1 MKMWTGR
8 LKNNTNK
15 IADDFNS
22 SIQVDCR
29 MYREDIKGS
38 LAHSKMLKECDIISE
53 EDFEKISSGLKNI
66 LEDIENGKLEINY
79 KAEDIHMFIEEE
91 LTNRIG
97 DYGKKLHTARSRN
110 DQVALDIKMYLKKEI
125 KNILNLLFDFNN
137 ALINLSKENTDTI
150 MPGYTHLQ
158 VAQPITFAHHI
169 MSYVQMFTRDIKRL
183 IDCYNRMD
191 ECPLGACALATTTYP
206 IDRFFTTKELGFQK
220 PTKNSLD
227 SVSDRD
233 YIMELNFDLSM
244 IMTHLSR
251 LSEEVI
257 LWSSQEFK
265 FIELDDAF
273 STGSSIMPQKKNPDM
288 AELVRGKTGRVIGN
302 LNAGLIMLK
311 GLPLAYNKDMQED
324 KENIF
329 DSIDNT
335 NMSLEV
341 FIGMIKTLKVNKENM
356 CKKAENGYINATD
369 CADYLVKKGLAFR
382 DAYRITGEIVSYGI
396 EEEKSLTEI
405 SLDEYKKFSPKFEVD
420 VYKYID
426 LDYSLEQRKVY
437 GGPSKQ
443 SVEKQIDETIEE
455 LKKLKI
461 ILQ

>member
-8 LKNNTNK
+8 IKKDTNK

-22 SIQVDCR
+22 SIKIDSR
-29 MYREDIKGS
+29 MYKEDIEGS
-38 LAHSKMLKECDIISE
+38 IAHSKMLEKCKIISKD
-53 EDFEKISSGLKNI
+53 DFEKIDKGLKEI
-66 LEDIENGKLEINY
+66 LKDIETEKLAIDY
-79 KAEDIHMFIEEE
+79 KSEDIHMFIEEE
-91 LTNRIG
+91 LTKRIG
-97 DYGKKLHTARSRN
+97 QAGKKLHTARSRN
-110 DQVALDIKMYLKKEI
+110 DQVALDIKLYLKKQI
-125 KNILNLLFDFNN
+125 KNIVEKLLEFNFI
-137 ALINLSKENTDTI
+137 LIQLSKENINTI

-158 VAQPITFAHHI
+158 VAQPITFGHHI

-183 IDCYNRMD
+183 IDCHNRMD
-191 ECPLGACALATTTYP
+191 ESPLGACALGTTTYP
-206 IDRFFTTKELGFQK
+206 IDRFMTARELGFKK

-233 YIMELNFDLSM
+233 YIMELNFDLAM

-251 LSEEVI
+251 LSEEII

-265 FIELDDAF
+265 FIELDDQY

-329 DSIDNT
+329 DSLDNT
-335 NMSLEV
+335 EISIEV
-341 FIGMIKTLKVNKENM
+341 FKGMMSTLIVNRKNM
-356 CKKAENGYINATD
+356 RKKAENGYINATD

-382 DAYRITGEIVSYGI
+382 DAYKITGELVSYGI
-396 EEEKSLTEI
+396 EKEKSLKEI
-405 SLDEYKKFSPKFEVD
+405 DLKEYKKFSDKFEKD
-420 VYKYID
+420 IYEFID
-426 LDYSLEQRKVY
+426 LDYSLKQRKVY
-437 GGPSKQ
+437 GGPSEK
-443 SVEKQIDETIEE
+443 SLKKQIEESIEE
-455 LKKLKI
+455 IEKLKI
-461 ILQ
+461 TLQ